1 MPLSFKIS
9 FEKIDFKD
17 EEFVTD
23 IAKVEEFYNA
33 GIVLEL
39 PPSGVSRDVVFGARQ

>member
-23 IAKVEEFYNA
+23 IAKVEE
-33 GIVLEL
+33 IL
-39 PPSGVSRDVVFGARQ
+39 

>member
-17 EEFVTD
+17 EELVTDNMSD

-33 GIVLEL
+33 GIVLEYK
-39 PPSGVSRDVVFGARQ
+39 QNKEN